1 VLCFSAAVAEEGKV
15 LCDPSC
21 VSALES
27 KEMVT
32 TPSGLQYKEIV
43 PGTGPQAITGYQVR
57 AKQHVLASAFVVH
70 AVAGSSSARGVV
82 SLYCARHRATGYY
95 RVPGAQQHIHCSYLP
110 SGAGCDRK
118 LKCNGVVS

>member
-1 VLCFSAAVAEEGKV
+1 M

-57 AKQHVLASAFVVH
+57 AIRFGVLLAMLAVV
-70 AVAGSSSARGVV
+70 GSG
-82 SLYCARHRATGYY
+82 
-95 RVPGAQQHIHCSYLP
+95 
-110 SGAGCDRK
+110 
-118 LKCNGVVS
+118 